1 MSRPDRVASF
11 IQKEISEIIS
21 RQIHDPSITDCG
33 LISVTR
39 VEITPDLKL
48 ARIYLSFLAADE
60 AKVQAAMEHLRHAR
74 GFIKGQLG
82 RVLNLRYM
90 PDLFFIRDTS
100 IAEGVRI
107 FKLLEDLEREDQAKA
122 EARAAIKKTVP
133 ITAVKKYPMTEKT
146 RTKAKTGPRQAARPK
161 TKKKK

>member
-21 RQIHDPSITDCG
+21 RQIHDPSITNCG

-48 ARIYLSFLAADE
+48 ARVYLSFLASDE
-60 AKVQAAMEHLRHAR
+60 VAAKAAMEHLKHAR

-107 FKLLEDLEREDQAKA
+107 FKLLEDLEREDKAKA
-122 EARAAIKKTVP
+122 AARAGAQKNAAPGPSEKRPTQRRKPAAKNVSRKTV
-133 ITAVKKYPMTEKT
+133 
-146 RTKAKTGPRQAARPK
+146 RRKTGR
-161 TKKKK
+161 KK